1 MKFLSYWSTFC
12 DFIKK
17 LQLNQFTHSTE
28 THISSLSE
36 FETFS
41 FSKQVIAERINL
53 RGCITTTRR
62 ILIQDVKPIIVGWIW
77 LGCILLLVDVFNLL
91 ISLVKLFS
99 RENSE
104 DISPKSTKGSEEMP
118 LSYTSSISLT
128 LSKNHL

>member
-12 DFIKK
+12 NFIKK
-17 LQLNQFTHSTE
+17 LQSNQFAPYTVT
-28 THISSLSE
+28 ISSLSE